1 MCCWPQVTCI
11 LSPVPCAARMAS
23 GNTENVF
30 GPGSSLS
37 SSSFARPSRIG
48 CAGPCAPQVPQRGC
62 RLQSAAE
69 GGYVCTR
76 QRGPFSSL
84 RSFQHRQEP
93 QWVVT
98 LQVQSLTPASGKT
111 WQSTRASTVVW
122 DVPLDGRVTL
132 RLFSVTQ
139 EDVEVQRDD
148 GGSDKTVEA

>member
-1 MCCWPQVTCI
+1 MRPGWPVGTQRTC
-11 LSPVPCAARMAS
+11 S
-23 GNTENVF
+23 
-30 GPGSSLS
+30 GPGAPCPLPALRVHPALDAPVLVS
-37 SSSFARPSRIG
+37 
-48 CAGPCAPQVPQRGC
+48 PCAPQVPQPGC

-84 RSFQHRQEP
+84 RSFQRRQEP

-98 LQVQSLTPASGKT
+98 LQVQSITRASGKT

-139 EDVEVQRDD
+139 EDGEVQRDD
-148 GGSDKTVEA
+148 RGSDKTVET